1 MTAAEAISYYGGVRP
16 AARALGVDPK
26 TLRTRRAK
34 EAQKVATAK
43 AAAIKAPK
51 LTKKEEPIERVI
63 RRLAENAKRDKL
75 NADAAKWARVHVA
88 DTKPIG
94 IVWFGDPHLGA
105 NTDWALLERDVALC
119 ASTPGC
125 YGANIGDT
133 TNNWAGSLIR
143 KYADDDISRK
153 TERRLARWFLAETGI
168 VWLCWIM
175 GNHDEWSD
183 GAEILRLMN
192 VHQRVT
198 MLDWVARLELCFPGR
213 QRVRVHAAHDF
224 PGHSMWNA
232 THGPSRAAQLT
243 SDADLY
249 VCGHRHHWGVQQF
262 EMPERGRSPLMVRA
276 AGYKRH
282 DEYARRLGFAEC
294 QHGAAVLT
302 IIDPTRKGPGRVL
315 AFADVEQGCK
325 VLTALRG

>member
-1 MTAAEAISYYGGVRP
+1 MTAAEAVAYYGSVRG
-16 AARALGVDPK
+16 AARALGIDPK
-26 TLRTRRAK
+26 TVRTRRAK
-34 EAQKVATAK
+34 ETAVTAK
-43 AAAIKAPK
+43 AAALKAPK
-51 LTKKEEPIERVI
+51 IVKREEPIESVI
-63 RRLAENAKRDKL
+63 RRLAAGAKRDKQ

-88 DTKPIG
+88 DSKPIG
-94 IVWFGDPHLGA
+94 ILWFGDPHLGA
-105 NTDWALLERDVALC
+105 NTDWRTLERDAALC
-119 ASTPGC
+119 AVTPGC

-133 TNNWAGSLIR
+133 TNNWSGALIR
-143 KYADDDISRK
+143 KYADDDISKR
-153 TERRLARWFLAETGI
+153 TERRLAKWFLSESGI

-183 GAEILRLMN
+183 GAEILRTMN
-192 VHQRVT
+192 VHNKVT
-198 MLDWVARLELCFPGR
+198 MLDWVARLEIIFPNKSK
-213 QRVRVHAAHDF
+213 VRVHAAHDF

-249 VCGHRHHWGVQQF
+249 VCGHKHHWGVQQF
-262 EMPERGRSPLMVRA
+262 EMPERGRSPLLVRA

-282 DEYARRLGFAEC
+282 DEYSRRLGFAEC
-294 QHGAAVLT
+294 QHGSSILT
-302 IIDPTRKGPGRVL
+302 ILDSSRKGPGRVM